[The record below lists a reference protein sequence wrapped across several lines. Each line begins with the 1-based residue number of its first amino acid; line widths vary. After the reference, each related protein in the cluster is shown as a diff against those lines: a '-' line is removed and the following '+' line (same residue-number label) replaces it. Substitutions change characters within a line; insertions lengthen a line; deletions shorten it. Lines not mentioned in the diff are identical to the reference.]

1 MSPPLVTKVSQLRYF
16 KSKLKDYT
24 ENSFSVLNLNIVKR
38 NGNIVW
44 QVVWKEQYSAELE
57 FPKILVLR
65 LPQNT
70 LYVNTEYAEKSKQL
84 YVTSLF

>member
-1 MSPPLVTKVSQLRYF
+1 MTKVSQLRYF

-44 QVVWKEQYSAELE
+44 QVVWKE
-57 FPKILVLR
+57 
-65 LPQNT
+65 
-70 LYVNTEYAEKSKQL
+70 
-84 YVTSLF
+84 